1 LHEKWVKEN
10 PEKKKAIDR
19 KYYQNNPGKVRE
31 KKLKRR
37 GYGKVKKGTI
47 DKVIN
52 SNILKY
58 GRITCE
64 NINGKK
70 EDGHCEHCENGF
82 HIDHIIPVS
91 RGGSNDYDNLQILCQ
106 HCNQTKYVDIVDYRQ
121 KSTLNQLF
129 LVSITGNLCTPAG
142 GGLFYIRR
150 NK

>member
-1 LHEKWVKEN
+1 MKRICLNCGDFKKHHVKGLCNRCYKKKRRLENPEQARIADKKYRLRYKEKRKVLHEKWVKEN

-82 HIDHIIPVS
+82 HIDHRIK
-91 RGGSNDYDNLQILCQ
+91 RL
-106 HCNQTKYVDIVDYRQ
+106 
-121 KSTLNQLF
+121 
-129 LVSITGNLCTPAG
+129 
-142 GGLFYIRR
+142 
-150 NK
+150 